1 MILQAL
7 VGYYDQL
14 AKQGKLERPGW
25 LDVKVSYALRLNQE
39 GQLMAVMDVRE
50 ETKKGNKTAMLPKA
64 MPLPAPVK
72 RASGISANFLCDNVT
87 YMLGIDSK
95 GKPER
100 AVQCFQACAAL
111 HRKLLHD
118 VEAPA
123 AKAIL
128 AFFEHWEP
136 EKAAEHPL
144 IAPMLKELA
153 AANLVFRLDNT
164 YAHEVPVIQQAWQN
178 HYDAAPEDS
187 ARQRCLVTGEMA
199 EIAQL
204 HPTIKGVREA
214 QAMGASLV
222 SFNARAFESYGH
234 DEEQGRNAPV
244 SKQAAFAY
252 GAALNHLL
260 ADRDHTLFFGD
271 TTMVFWAETAET
283 VYADAFAAFMG
294 ANEVRDDALQYALE
308 RLSEGLEAT
317 WERFPMQPDNRFF
330 ILGLAPNAARLSVR
344 FFLQSS
350 FGDLARHLIA
360 HQKRLEIQRPSYV
373 KYESLSIQGMLRE
386 TVNPNASNKNASPQ
400 MTGDVLRAIM
410 TDTPYPAT
418 LYQQTQLRIR
428 AEHVISWGKASIIKA
443 YLLKN
448 LSQGGMKKIISEV
461 AQVKLNDQTTYLP
474 YILGRLFAVLEDVQ
488 KKALPEISV
497 TIRDRYFNSAC
508 CTPAMVFPT
517 LIRLS
522 QAHLKTLRNKDEKL
536 YYFLSRIMQ
545 RLMGMIDQPYPARL
559 NLTDQGIFQL
569 GYYHQIQNIYTSKED
584 KDHE

>member
-7 VGYYDQL
+7 ASYYDQL
-14 AKQGKLERPGW
+14 AQQGRLERPGW
-25 LDVKVSYALRLNQE
+25 LSVKVSYALRLNEE

-50 ETKKGNKTAMLPKA
+50 EKEQGKKKVMTPKS
-64 MPLPAPVK
+64 MTVPEPLK
-72 RASGISANFLCDNVT
+72 RTVGIQSNFLFDNAA

-100 AVQCFQACAAL
+100 SIQCFQACAAL
-111 HRKLLHD
+111 HQKLLHD
-118 VEAPA
+118 VDEPF

-128 AFFEHWEP
+128 AFFQHWEP
-136 EKAAEHPL
+136 QKAAEHPL
-144 IAPMLKELA
+144 LAPLLKELS
-153 AANLVFRLDNT
+153 AANLVFRLGNT
-164 YAHEVPVIQQAWQN
+164 YAHEVPSIQHAWQN
-178 HYDAAPEDS
+178 HYDASPEDD
-187 ARQRCLVTGEMA
+187 ARQRCLVTGEVA
-199 EIAQL
+199 EIARL
-204 HPTIKGVREA
+204 HPSIKGVREA
-214 QAMGASLV
+214 QSVGASLV
-222 SFNARAFESYGH
+222 GFNARAFESYGH

-244 SKQAAFAY
+244 SKKAAFAY

-294 ANEVRDDALQYALE
+294 TSEVRDTALQLALE
-308 RLSEGLEAT
+308 RLSQGLEAT
-317 WERFPMQPDNRFF
+317 WDRFPMQPDNRFF

-350 FGDLARHLIA
+350 FGDLATHLIA
-360 HQKRLEIQRPSYV
+360 HQKRLELQRPSYE
-373 KYESLSIQGMLRE
+373 KYETLSIYGMLRE

-400 MTGDVLRAIM
+400 MTGDVLRSIM

-428 AEHVISWGKASIIKA
+428 SEHVISWGKASIIKA

-448 LSQGGMKKIISEV
+448 LSQGNMKEIISEV
-461 AQVKLNDQTTYLP
+461 AQVKLNEDTAYTP
-474 YILGRLFAVLEDVQ
+474 YVLGRLFAVLEGLQ
-488 KKALPEISV
+488 QAANPGINA

-508 CTPAMVFPT
+508 CTPQVVFPT

-522 QAHLKTLRNKDEKL
+522 QAHLKKL
-536 YYFLSRIMQ
+536 DTGLSIHFQ
-545 RLMGMIDQPYPARL
+545 QQLQTLMGMMDESYPARL

-569 GYYHQIQNIYTSKED
+569 GYYHQTQKRYQKKED
-584 KDHE
+584 NRDE